1 MKLLCLKTA
10 LCVLGALTTAGFA
23 PAGHAGPVRTGNTPL
38 GGCAV
43 TDLSTNANAC
53 LGYVSG
59 NDDASQLAA
68 LVGSSTW
75 NGLSLSGLTQ
85 FKDDNVAAGST
96 NALFDVRQD
105 SADASR
111 GTIRFLMAVGSP
123 FVLTVKGGNEWAAYY
138 YANGMANGMANG
150 TTLSF
155 DIPGKQGAGLSH
167 ASMYLAASN
176 VKVETPKLALPSG
189 NPTPVPEPATL
200 LLVAAALGGMRLA
213 AHRRNPA

>member
-59 NDDASQLAA
+59 NDDASQLAN
-68 LVGSSTW
+68 LVGSATW

-85 FKDDNVAAGST
+85 YKDDNVAAGST
-96 NALFDVRQD
+96 NAVFDVQQD

-111 GTIRFLMAVGSP
+111 GTMRFLMAVGSP
-123 FVLTVKGGNEWAAYY
+123 FVVTVKGGNEWAAYY
-138 YANGMANGMANG
+138 YANGMASG

-167 ASMYLAASN
+167 ASMYVAASN
-176 VKVETPKLALPSG
+176 VPLKTPNLGLPPG

-200 LLVAAALGGMRLA
+200 LLVAAALGGMGLA
-213 AHRRNPA
+213 AHRRNTA

>member
-1 MKLLCLKTA
+1 MKLLRLKSA
-10 LCVLGALTTAGFA
+10 LCALGALTAASFA
-23 PAGHAGPVRTGNTPL
+23 PVGHAAPIRSGKTPL

-43 TDLSTNANAC
+43 TDLSTNASAC

-59 NDDASQLAA
+59 NDDAGQLAT

-85 FKDDNVAAGST
+85 YKDDNVAAGST
-96 NALFDVRQD
+96 NAVFDVQQD

-111 GTIRFLMAVGSP
+111 GTMRFLMAVGSP
-123 FVLTVKGGNEWAAYY
+123 FVVTVKGGNEWAAYY
-138 YANGMANGMANG
+138 YANAMASD

-167 ASMYLAASN
+167 ASMYVAASN
-176 VKVETPKLALPSG
+176 VTLQTRNVALPSG
-189 NPTPVPEPATL
+189 NPTPVPEPASL
-200 LLVAAALGGMRLA
+200 LLVLAALGGMGFA
-213 AHRRNPA
+213 AHRRNPV

>member
-1 MKLLCLKTA
+1 MNLLRLKSA
-10 LCVLGALTTAGFA
+10 LCALGALTAASFA

-68 LVGSSTW
+68 LIGSSTW

-96 NALFDVRQD
+96 NAVFDVRQD
-105 SADASR
+105 STDASR

-138 YANGMANGMANG
+138 YANGMANG
-150 TTLSF
+150 TTFSF

-176 VKVETPKLALPSG
+176 VTVQTPKLALPSG

-200 LLVAAALGGMRLA
+200 LLVAAALGGMGLA

>member
-1 MKLLCLKTA
+1 MKLLRLKSA
-10 LCVLGALTTAGFA
+10 LCALGALTAAGFA
-23 PAGHAGPVRTGNTPL
+23 PVGHAAPIRSGNTPL

-43 TDLSTNANAC
+43 TDLSTHASAC

-59 NDDASQLAA
+59 NDDAGQLAT

-85 FKDDNVAAGST
+85 YKDDNVAAGST
-96 NALFDVRQD
+96 NAVFDVRQD

-123 FVLTVKGGNEWAAYY
+123 FVVTVKGGNEWAAYY
-138 YANGMANGMANG
+138 YANAMASD

-167 ASMYLAASN
+167 ASLYVAASN
-176 VKVETPKLALPSG
+176 VTLQTRNVALPSG
-189 NPTPVPEPATL
+189 NPTPVPEPASL
-200 LLVAAALGGMRLA
+200 LLVLAALGGMGFA
-213 AHRRNPA
+213 AHRRNPV

>member
-1 MKLLCLKTA
+1 MKLLRLKSA
-10 LCVLGALTTAGFA
+10 LCALGALTAAGFA
-23 PAGHAGPVRTGNTPL
+23 PVGHAAPIRSGNTPL

-43 TDLSTNANAC
+43 TDLSTHASAC

-59 NDDASQLAA
+59 NDDAGQLAT

-85 FKDDNVAAGST
+85 YKDDNVAAGST
-96 NALFDVRQD
+96 NAVLDVRQD

-123 FVLTVKGGNEWAAYY
+123 FVVTVKGGNEWAAYY
-138 YANGMANGMANG
+138 YANAMASD

-167 ASMYLAASN
+167 ASLYVAASN
-176 VKVETPKLALPSG
+176 VTLQTRNVALPSG

-200 LLVAAALGGMRLA
+200 WLVLAALGGMGFA
-213 AHRRNPA
+213 ALRQNQA

>member
-1 MKLLCLKTA
+1 MHPWRADRCRF
-10 LCVLGALTTAGFA
+10 C
-23 PAGHAGPVRTGNTPL
+23 AGPIRTGKTPL

-43 TDLSTNANAC
+43 TDLSTNASAC

-59 NDDASQLAA
+59 NDDAGQLAT

-85 FKDDNVAAGST
+85 YKDDNVAAGST
-96 NALFDVRQD
+96 NAVFDVRQD

-111 GTIRFLMAVGSP
+111 GTMRFLMAVGSP
-123 FVLTVKGGNEWAAYY
+123 FVVTIKGGNEWAAYY
-138 YANGMANGMANG
+138 YANAMANG

-167 ASMYLAASN
+167 ASMYVAANN
-176 VKVETPKLALPSG
+176 VTLQPRNVALPSG
-189 NPTPVPEPATL
+189 HPTPVPEPATL
-200 LLVAAALGGMRLA
+200 WLLLAALGGMGFA
-213 AHRRNPA
+213 AHRRNQA

>member
-1 MKLLCLKTA
+1 MKLLRLKSA
-10 LCVLGALTTAGFA
+10 LCALGALTAAGFA
-23 PAGHAGPVRTGNTPL
+23 PVGHAAPIRSGNTPL

-43 TDLSTNANAC
+43 TDLSTHASAC

-59 NDDASQLAA
+59 NDDAGQLAT

-85 FKDDNVAAGST
+85 YKDDNVAAGST
-96 NALFDVRQD
+96 NAVFDVQQD

-111 GTIRFLMAVGSP
+111 GTMRFLMAVGSP
-123 FVLTVKGGNEWAAYY
+123 FVVTVKGGNEWAAYY
-138 YANGMANGMANG
+138 YANAMASG

-167 ASMYLAASN
+167 ASMYVAASN
-176 VKVETPKLALPSG
+176 VTLQTRNVALPSG
-189 NPTPVPEPATL
+189 KPTPVPEPATL
-200 LLVAAALGGMRLA
+200 LLVLAALGGMGFA
-213 AHRRNPA
+213 AHRRNPV

>member
-23 PAGHAGPVRTGNTPL
+23 PTGHAGPVRTGNTPL

-96 NALFDVRQD
+96 NAVFDVRQD

-123 FVLTVKGGNEWAAYY
+123 FVVTVKGGNEWAAYY
-138 YANGMANGMANG
+138 YANGMASG
-150 TTLSF
+150 TALSF

-167 ASMYLAASN
+167 ASMYVEASN
-176 VKVETPKLALPSG
+176 VTLKTPNLGLPPG

-200 LLVAAALGGMRLA
+200 LLVAAALGGMGLA